1 MCGMMATIQN
11 RFRLLTDWNQALLDT
26 WQASVIKGNAGE
38 LATLAGTT
46 EVIFPVSF
54 SLQIHLQFRRSDR
67 KVSIVWVR
75 VSMILQHL

>member
-1 MCGMMATIQN
+1 MCGVVATIQN

-46 EVIFPVSF
+46 EVKFP
-54 SLQIHLQFRRSDR
+54 
-67 KVSIVWVR
+67 
-75 VSMILQHL
+75 M